1 MRHYEYDYVKIHK
14 QIEKYESAIPT
25 AYDEIEGR
33 SFQAALER
41 WKGLRRDKLE
51 DERAELRA
59 LRTEN
64 QFWSAIYDDII
75 DK

>member
-1 MRHYEYDYVKIHK
+1 M
-14 QIEKYESAIPT
+14 QIEKIESQLPNS
-25 AYDEIEGR
+25 YDEIEGR

-41 WKGLRRDKLE
+41 WKGLRKDKLE

-59 LRTEN
+59 LRSEN

-75 DK
+75 DKY